1 MANNADAINVA
12 LDKERDNINDDG
24 KNYTPYRHRKGMT
37 LYLRLN
43 INVNN
48 EDFRNGS
55 PKAIVINVAQ
65 KRIDEYPKYTFEEF
79 INNNALACVKSGE
92 YEITRGA
99 YEKFLAKHK
108 YYYRIYHE
116 AKVNECRG
124 YFEIDRVGI
133 RKEAAKISKPVH
145 DVADIV
151 EKLALDG
158 LLTAV
163 EAQDLYQSMYRIKQV
178 LDTYVM
184 PDILFQNMLFYDK
197 KLTDKIKTYNHLSN
211 FKISSKANA
220 ERFVKHMSKIDSFE
234 TGNRVKKL
242 STERKILES
251 LCASL

>member
-1 MANNADAINVA
+1 
-12 LDKERDNINDDG
+12 
-24 KNYTPYRHRKGMT
+24 
-37 LYLRLN
+37 
-43 INVNN
+43 
-48 EDFRNGS
+48 
-55 PKAIVINVAQ
+55 Q

-79 INNNALACVKSGE
+79 VSNNASECVKSGE
-92 YEITRGA
+92 FEITRGA

-108 YYYRIYHE
+108 YYYRIYHK

-124 YFEIDRVGI
+124 YFEIDRAGI
-133 RKEAAKISKPVH
+133 KKEAAKISKPVH
-145 DVADIV
+145 DVADMA

-178 LDTYVM
+178 LDAYVM
-184 PDILFQNMLFYDK
+184 PDIIFQNMLFYDK

-220 ERFVKHMSKIDSFE
+220 DRFVKHMSKIDSFE

-242 STERKILES
+242 ST
-251 LCASL
+251 

>member
-1 MANNADAINVA
+1 NIAV
-12 LDKERDNINDDG
+12 DKERDNINDDG

-55 PKAIVINVAQ
+55 PKKMVINVAQ
-65 KRIDEYPKYTFEEF
+65 KRIDEYPKYTFQEF

-124 YFEIDRVGI
+124 YFEIDRAGI
-133 RKEAAKISKPVH
+133 KKEAAKISKPVH

-178 LDTYVM
+178 LDAYVM

-197 KLTDKIKTYNHLSN
+197 RLTDKIKIYNHLSN
-211 FKISSKANA
+211 LKISSKANA
-220 ERFVKHMSKIDSFE
+220 DR
-234 TGNRVKKL
+234 
-242 STERKILES
+242 
-251 LCASL
+251 

>member
-12 LDKERDNINDDG
+12 VDKERYNKNNDG
-24 KNYTPYRHRKGMT
+24 MYYTPYRHRKGMT

-43 INVNN
+43 IKINN
-48 EDFRNGS
+48 EDSRNRS
-55 PKAIVINVAQ
+55 PMTMVINVAQ

-79 INNNALACVKSGE
+79 VSNNASECVKSGE
-92 YEITRGA
+92 FEITRGA

-108 YYYRIYHE
+108 YYYGIYQK

-124 YFEIDRVGI
+124 YFEIDRAGI
-133 RKEAAKISKPVH
+133 KKEAAKISKPVH
-145 DVADIV
+145 DVADMA

-178 LDTYVM
+178 LDAYVM
-184 PDILFQNMLFYDK
+184 PDVLFQNMLFYDK

-220 ERFVKHMSKIDSFE
+220 DRFVKHMSKIDGFE

-242 STERKILES
+242 STERKVLES
-251 LCASL
+251 LCSTL

>member
-1 MANNADAINVA
+1 MS
-12 LDKERDNINDDG
+12 
-24 KNYTPYRHRKGMT
+24 T
-37 LYLRLN
+37 
-43 INVNN
+43 
-48 EDFRNGS
+48 
-55 PKAIVINVAQ
+55 
-65 KRIDEYPKYTFEEF
+65 PKYTFEEF
-79 INNNALACVKSGE
+79 VSNNASECVKSGE
-92 YEITRGA
+92 FEITRGA

-108 YYYRIYHE
+108 YYYGIYQK

-124 YFEIDRVGI
+124 YFEIDRAGI
-133 RKEAAKISKPVH
+133 KKEAAKISKPIH

-178 LDTYVM
+178 LDAYVM

-197 KLTDKIKTYNHLSN
+197 KLTDKIKNYNNLSN

-220 ERFVKHMSKIDSFE
+220 DRFVKHMSKIDGFE

-242 STERKILES
+242 STERKVLES
-251 LCASL
+251 LCSSL

>member
-1 MANNADAINVA
+1 
-12 LDKERDNINDDG
+12 NDDG

-55 PKAIVINVAQ
+55 PKKMVINVAQ
-65 KRIDEYPKYTFEEF
+65 KRIDEYPKYTFQEF

-124 YFEIDRVGI
+124 YFEIDRAGI
-133 RKEAAKISKPVH
+133 KKEAAKISKPVH

-178 LDTYVM
+178 LDAYVM

-197 KLTDKIKTYNHLSN
+197 RLTDKIKIYNHLSN
-211 FKISSKANA
+211 LKISSKANA
-220 ERFVKHMSKIDSFE
+220 
-234 TGNRVKKL
+234 
-242 STERKILES
+242 
-251 LCASL
+251 

>member
-55 PKAIVINVAQ
+55 PKAMVINVAQ

-124 YFEIDRVGI
+124 YFEIDRAGI

-178 LDTYVM
+178 LDAYVM

-220 ERFVKHMSKIDSFE
+220 
-234 TGNRVKKL
+234 
-242 STERKILES
+242 
-251 LCASL
+251 

>member
-1 MANNADAINVA
+1 
-12 LDKERDNINDDG
+12 
-24 KNYTPYRHRKGMT
+24 
-37 LYLRLN
+37 
-43 INVNN
+43 
-48 EDFRNGS
+48 
-55 PKAIVINVAQ
+55 
-65 KRIDEYPKYTFEEF
+65 
-79 INNNALACVKSGE
+79 
-92 YEITRGA
+92 
-99 YEKFLAKHK
+99 
-108 YYYRIYHE
+108 HE

-124 YFEIDRVGI
+124 YFDIDRAGI
-133 RKEAAKISKPVH
+133 KKEAAKISKPIH

-178 LDTYVM
+178 LDAYVM

-220 ERFVKHMSKIDSFE
+220 DRFVKHMSKIDSFE

-242 STERKILES
+242 STERKVLES
-251 LCASL
+251 LCSSL